1 MGKVT
6 YEYPIKD
13 ICGKIGMNAT
23 MGFAHRGDTKYTV
36 KYGTRTTPVTAGE
49 TLQRNKFKTAVTA
62 TRARLKDPDK
72 LLQDQTAFAK
82 QPKYKTLYQFVFNA
96 ELEKEKG

>member
-13 ICGKIGMNAT
+13 ICGKIGKKAT

-36 KYGTRTTPVTAGE
+36 RYGKRSTPVGSAE
-49 TLQRNKFKTAVTA
+49 QAHRNKFSAAVKA
-62 TRARLKDPDK
+62 TRQRMLDSQQNAADK
-72 LLQDQTAFAK
+72 VAFA
-82 QPKYKTLYQFVFNA
+82 QQTKYKTLYQYVFNSEMA
-96 ELEKEKG
+96 KLS

>member
-13 ICGKIGMNAT
+13 ICGKIGKNAT

-36 KYGTRTTPVTAGE
+36 KYGTRS
-49 TLQRNKFKTAVTA
+49 TAVTDNEKQHRQKFVNVVKA
-62 TRARLKDPDK
+62 TQARMQDPVQAA
-72 LLQDQTAFAK
+72 QDQLAFAA
-82 QPKYKTLYQFVFNA
+82 QTQYKTLYRYVFHQEWA
-96 ELEKEKG
+96 KA

>member
-13 ICGKIGMNAT
+13 ICGKIGKNAT

-36 KYGTRTTPVTAGE
+36 RYGKRSTPAGQAE
-49 TLQRNKFKTAVTA
+49 LAHRQKFSAAVKA
-62 TRARLKDPDK
+62 TRQRILDSQQSAADK
-72 LLQDQTAFAK
+72 IAFA
-82 QPKYKTLYQFVFNA
+82 QQTKYKTLYQYVFNS
-96 ELEKEKG
+96 EMEKLS

>member
-13 ICGKIGMNAT
+13 ICGKIGKNAT

-49 TLQRNKFKTAVTA
+49 QTQRNKFSAAVKA
-62 TRARLKDPDK
+62 TRQRMLDSQQNAADK
-72 LLQDQTAFAK
+72 VAFA
-82 QPKYKTLYQFVFNA
+82 QQTKYKTLYQYVFND
-96 ELEKEKG
+96 EMGKLG